1 MLTFLF
7 TFQDSDLQC
16 FQPQF
21 TDIII
26 LQSERKLSLKIIGS
40 CPLVF
45 EETFFPFYEEN
56 FTLRTVLNLICQD
69 K

>member
-21 TDIII
+21 TDIIP

-45 EETFFPFYEEN
+45 EETFFPFYEGK
-56 FTLRTVLNLICQD
+56 LYSSYSL
-69 K
+69 

>member
-21 TDIII
+21 TDIIT
-26 LQSERKLSLKIIGS
+26 LQSERKLSLKIIGPG
-40 CPLVF
+40 PLVF
-45 EETFFPFYEEN
+45 EETVSMRES
-56 FTLRTVLNLICQD
+56 FTLRTVFNLICQV
-69 K
+69 KAR